1 MAATGPEIARVAGE
15 GMSMGDLMQRLRE
28 GAAHAA
34 EEAPAEPYGWEDDGI
49 EAVDERAVRAAPII
63 QKRVLES
70 HRDLLEK
77 ARSER
82 GARDKLYSLVST
94 LMAECCPTSRHLAGT
109 AEDVVRRIAGDLLGY
124 GPITELLGDD
134 RITEIMVNGPEE
146 IWVELSGE
154 LRHTRHRF
162 RDANHLYDVLER
174 IFAPSGRR
182 IDLAHPWA
190 DGRLP
195 DGSRA
200 HAILPPLAVSGP
212 YLTIRKFN
220 HEMFD
225 LEELVTRDTLSKR
238 AAEYLQNAVRRG
250 RNILI
255 SGAAGTGKTT
265 LLNALSAHI
274 PQSERVVSIEDA
286 AELKL
291 QHPHWLHLE
300 SRLPNPDGSG
310 EITMR
315 ELLRNALRMRPDRIL
330 IGEVRGREAFELLS
344 ALTTG
349 HAGALATVHAAGPG
363 HALRRVV
370 HLVQMA
376 ETGIPYEVI
385 HEQVCDV
392 MDLVVHLRR
401 SAEGRRWVES
411 VSAVAVGEQPVSPVR
426 AALAGESGGED
437 G

>member
-1 MAATGPEIARVAGE
+1 MIVSG
-15 GMSMGDLMQRLRE
+15 LMRRLRE
-28 GAAHAA
+28 GVADAAA
-34 EEAPAEPYGWEDDGI
+34 EAGTKPYRWDGDLHVTLDD
-49 EAVDERAVRAAPII
+49 RAATAGPMI
-63 QKRVLES
+63 QKRVLDS
-70 HRDLLEK
+70 HRDLLER
-77 ARSER
+77 ARSDR
-82 GARDKLYSLVST
+82 DAREKLYSLVGT
-94 LMAECCPTSRHLAGT
+94 LMAECCAGGEEAPGGGQALA
-109 AEDVVRRIAGDLLGY
+109 RRVAQDLLGY

-134 RITEIMVNGPEE
+134 EVTEIMVNGPQE
-146 IWVELSGE
+146 IWVERSGR
-154 LRHTRHRF
+154 LCRTDHTF
-162 RDANHLYDVLER
+162 RDADHLYDVLER

-220 HEMFD
+220 HRIFD
-225 LEELVTRDTLSKR
+225 LEELVARDTLSDTE
-238 AAEYLQNAVRRG
+238 AEYLRDAVACG
-250 RNILI
+250 RNLLI

-265 LLNALSAHI
+265 LMNALSTSI
-274 PQSERVVSIEDA
+274 PEGERVVSIEDA
-286 AELKL
+286 AELEL

-300 SRLPNPDGSG
+300 ARLPNPDGSG

-349 HAGALATVHAAGPG
+349 HAGALATVHAAGPE
-363 HALRRVV
+363 HAIKRLV

-376 ETGIPYEVI
+376 ETGIPHHVI
-385 HEQVCDV
+385 QEQVCDV
-392 MDLVVHLRR
+392 IDFVVHMIRGTGGERR
-401 SAEGRRWVES
+401 LECVAHISDSEEPVCRVFPGTGRGAEG
-411 VSAVAVGEQPVSPVR
+411 
-426 AALAGESGGED
+426 GGKR
-437 G
+437 